1 MTEPNEVPYIG
12 RDRRSGTH
20 EHLVESILAAMKVN
34 YPPPACLTDE
44 EQQWVRMAIKDQAER
59 SALRKAVI
67 EKSLAGLVWSGLVGL
82 GYIFID
88 YLKAH
93 GFK

>member
-1 MTEPNEVPYIG
+1 MQDVQAPYGG
-12 RDRRSGTH
+12 RERRSGTH
-20 EHLVESILAAMKVN
+20 EHLVESILAALKSN

-44 EQQWVRMAIKDQAER
+44 EQHWVRMAIKEQSDRA
-59 SALRKAVI
+59 ALRKAVI

-82 GYIFID
+82 GYLVVD

>member
-1 MTEPNEVPYIG
+1 MTELNASYRGHE
-12 RDRRSGTH
+12 RRSGTH
-20 EHLVESILAAMKVN
+20 EHLVESILTAMKVN

-44 EQQWVRMAIKDQAER
+44 EQQWVRLAIKEQTDRA
-59 SALRKAVI
+59 AMRKAII
-67 EKSLAGLVWSGLVGL
+67 EKSLGGLVWSALVGL
-82 GYIFID
+82 GYLFLD